1 MKKKKAISM
10 PVIRKE
16 VDELKDIHNQVEKLL
31 VTLTSSLQLIISG
44 ARFKEDTMEKIRA
57 KILKDTVSVS
67 ERLIDVINRLESL
80 DIQ

>member
-31 VTLTSSLQLIISG
+31 VTLTSSLQIIISG
-44 ARFKEDTMEKIRA
+44 ASFKEDTMEKIRA

>member
-1 MKKKKAISM
+1 MKKKKAIPM

-31 VTLTSSLQLIISG
+31 VTLTSSLQIIISG